1 MIRSF
6 AGLLRF
12 AVFSL
17 MLLPSCSV
25 PLYVSMWQHT
35 PVKADGNAWE
45 WKKPL
50 RYYDPS
56 SKLQYTFSNDLKNMY
71 ICVRATNEESQQK
84 ILRGGMQIWI
94 DTTGKA
100 KERSGIL
107 FPLPE
112 TETKEDLKRE
122 RTQDPETA
130 NFKTKKKFRND
141 RTELE
146 LTGFKPPAAG
156 VLPLQNI
163 YGVSANLNMDSL
175 DILTYEAIIPFRT
188 FFKDSLLPADSSRV
202 FSFKIVVN
210 GLPHAK
216 KDSGSQAASDMGATS
231 GSMGGA
237 GRRPGGAPRGGD
249 RTPSNP
255 MFESNS
261 VKTNIRLR
269 TVPTPLPKKWE

>member
-6 AGLLRF
+6 S
-12 AVFSL
+12 VFSKL
-17 MLLPSCSV
+17 TLFSLVLLSSCSV
-25 PLYVSMWQHT
+25 PLYVSMWQHA
-35 PVKADGNAWE
+35 PVKADGNPWE
-45 WKKPL
+45 WTKPL
-50 RYYDPS
+50 RYYDS
-56 SKLQYTFSNDLKNMY
+56 GSKLQYTFSNDLKNMY

-100 KERSGIL
+100 KERSGLL

-112 TETKEDLKRE
+112 TETKEDVNRE
-122 RTQDPETA
+122 RRQDPGTSE
-130 NFKTKKKFRND
+130 FRTKKKFRND

-146 LTGFKPPAAG
+146 LTGFKPPASG
-156 VLPLQNI
+156 ILPLQNI
-163 YGVSANLNMDSL
+163 YGVTANINMDSL

-216 KDSGSQAASDMGATS
+216 KDNGSQASSDMGATS

-237 GRRPGGAPRGGD
+237 GRRPGGSPRGGD

-255 MFESNS
+255 MYESHS
-261 VKTNIRLR
+261 MKTNIRLR